1 MKKKVIFITTSWGKS
16 GTGPEIYAR
25 YLWEAFRDDPEI
37 EFHLVATG
45 SGSTHPRLHLIEPPS
60 GSLALYKAVAEKG
73 LGLARSLG
81 PSGILHVNSSNLH
94 TCLLKSPWPV
104 WGQIN
109 DYENTTV
116 FSQAFKIIK
125 TYGIRRWLALIRRW
139 WLERQFVNYQQ
150 LTLCNSQFTKQN
162 ILAAYKPSHLER
174 LKVLYKAVDTSQFE
188 KPAVL
193 PPNPHNTPDS
203 RPVVLFIG
211 SDFKRKGL
219 DDLIRA
225 LDLIKYPLH
234 LSIAGVT
241 REQFVTELPEL
252 AVTLNNLN
260 HTIQFHGQTSREI
273 TKALFW
279 HASLFC
285 LPSRSEALGV
295 SILEALSAGLPCVAT
310 KVGGIP
316 EIAQQL
322 GGCILVFPD
331 NSRELA
337 SAINKVLTSPKPNLR
352 ATIKNS
358 SFTVVAMISALKKLY
373 LNESA

>member
-1 MKKKVIFITTSWGKS
+1 MVKVIFITTSWGKG

-45 SGSTHPRLHLIEPPS
+45 SGSDHPRLHLINPPE

-73 LGLARSLG
+73 LALARSLG

-94 TCLLKSPWPV
+94 ACLLSSPWPV

-125 TYGIRRWLALIRRW
+125 TYGVRRWVALLRRW
-139 WLERQFVNYQQ
+139 WLERQFVNEQA
-150 LTLCNSQFTKQN
+150 LTLCNSQFTQQN
-162 ILAAYKPSHLER
+162 ILAAYKPKYPER

-188 KPAVL
+188 RPTVL
-193 PPNPHNTPDS
+193 PANPHQVVDN
-203 RPVVLFIG
+203 RPVVLYVG
-211 SDFKRKGL
+211 SDFRRKGL
-219 DDLIRA
+219 DDLINA
-225 LDLIKYPLH
+225 LPLIKTALH

-241 REQFVTELPEL
+241 EQQFVKEFPEL
-252 AVTLNNLN
+252 GPTLNNTT
-260 HTIQFHGQTSREI
+260 HTIQFHGQTTRET

-279 HASLFC
+279 HANLFC

-295 SILEALSAGLPCVAT
+295 AILEALAAGLPCVAT
-310 KVGGIP
+310 SVGGIP

-322 GGCILVFPD
+322 GGCVLVSPD
-331 NSRELA
+331 NSAKLA
-337 SAINKVLTSPKPNLR
+337 SALNQVITHPPVVSKSVLSTS
-352 ATIKNS
+352 T
-358 SFTVVAMISALKKLY
+358 FTVQAMIQSLRQLY
-373 LNESA
+373 LK

>member
-1 MKKKVIFITTSWGKS
+1 MKKKVIFITTSWGKG

-45 SGSTHPRLHLIEPPS
+45 SGSDHPRLHLINPPE

-73 LGLARSLG
+73 LALAYSLG

-94 TCLLKSPWPV
+94 ACLLNSPWPV

-125 TYGIRRWLALIRRW
+125 TYGVRRWVALLRRW
-139 WLERQFVNYQQ
+139 WLERQFINKQE
-150 LTLCNSQFTKQN
+150 LTLCNSQFTQQN
-162 ILAAYKPSHLER
+162 ILEAYQPKHPER
-174 LKVLYKAVDTSQFE
+174 LKILYKAVDTTQFE
-188 KPAVL
+188 RPAVL
-193 PPNPHNTPDS
+193 PANPHQVVDS
-203 RPVVLFIG
+203 RPVVLYVG
-211 SDFKRKGL
+211 SDFRRKGL
-219 DDLIRA
+219 DDLINA
-225 LDLIKYPLH
+225 LPLIKTPLH

-241 REQFVTELPEL
+241 EQQFVTEFPEL
-252 AVTLNNLN
+252 AGSIKNPI
-260 HTIQFHGQTSREI
+260 HTIQFHGQTPRET

-279 HASLFC
+279 HANLFC

-295 SILEALSAGLPCVAT
+295 AILEALAAGLPCVAT
-310 KVGGIP
+310 SVGGIP

-322 GGCILVFPD
+322 GGCILVHSDSPPK
-331 NSRELA
+331 LA
-337 SAINKVLTSPKPNLR
+337 AAINQAMEHPPLVSKLVLSTSP
-352 ATIKNS
+352 
-358 SFTVVAMISALKKLY
+358 FTVSVMTQSLRSLY
-373 LNESA
+373 LK